1 MASLTI
7 NQRNLYLHFLN
18 HKEKGL
24 ATPCLVPPIP
34 VQNSRL
40 HQYLRA
46 LEKLEEL
53 HLVTVDRESPDYTE
67 WVMRDPEDPINVRSP
82 GRIRS
87 IPDPLWQSARPQ
99 RPVAS

>member
-24 ATPCLVPPIP
+24 TTPCYVPPIP

-53 HLVTVDRESPDYTE
+53 RLVTVDRESPLYTE
-67 WVMRDPEDPINVRSP
+67 WVIRDPDSEINVRSP
-82 GRIRS
+82 GQIRS
-87 IPDPLWQSARPQ
+87 VPSPL
-99 RPVAS
+99 